1 MDKLALINQTL
12 TKGFPWLTFPK
23 PLEAEFQGFVR
34 QRILNRVL
42 PVGISAGIFVLVFC
56 VLDWFLLHPVV
67 AMHTS
72 IIRIG
77 FVLPTIIVV
86 TLWLYFKP
94 PRYYLWVYSATLLVT
109 SLSIIYIIWLAHVQ
123 GIDLPYEGLKIVM
136 MYGFFIMA
144 LPFYLA
150 LCINIAM
157 VILYALSEPLFYL
170 NFADYLN
177 HVLFLSIILVS
188 AAIGAYVT
196 EHNQRANF
204 LRKRMLDIHHQHAL
218 KSIQQKNKYLA
229 AASHDIRQPLQGIAI
244 MGDVLKNERPNDRN
258 IEQLNQ
264 GIHSLNSMFTQMLD
278 ISKINLNLIQ
288 PKIDS
293 ISLVDLVRQITNLFQ
308 SRLQQHNI
316 ELNFNVQP
324 CYIKSDF
331 TMLSRILHNLIE
343 NALNHSQCDAI
354 AVKSSIEGEYVTL
367 NIEDNG
373 KGINEALQSTIFNEF
388 IKGQQSQD
396 GLGLGLAIV
405 SQFCKHLHHKLKFNS
420 QPGKTIFSLRLPIAT
435 PNNNNLMSQ
444 PEKKRILVID
454 DDQDVLKNIE
464 NMLTQ
469 WHYDVM
475 CVSGI
480 QHAMNVIKQDW
491 HCVISDWN
499 LGDGCGD
506 QIIKYAALHNIPS
519 ILMSSH
525 RTDTLLELTKAYNSH
540 FLRKPLSPSRLRAK
554 LMALISDSSH
564 GQH

>member
-1 MDKLALINQTL
+1 MDKLTLINQTINR
-12 TKGFPWLTFPK
+12 GFPWLTFPK
-23 PLEAEFQGFVR
+23 PLETEFQRFVR

-72 IIRIG
+72 IVRIG

-109 SLSIIYIIWLAHVQ
+109 SLSIIYIIWLAHIQ
-123 GIDLPYEGLKIVM
+123 GIDLPYEGLMIVM

-244 MGDVLKNERPNDRN
+244 MGDVLKKERPNDQN

-288 PKIDS
+288 PKIDT
-293 ISLVDLVRQITNLFQ
+293 ISLLDLVKQVSNLFQ
-308 SRLQQHNI
+308 SRLQQNHI
-316 ELNFNVQP
+316 ELNVNVQP
-324 CYIKSDF
+324 CHINSDF

-343 NALNHSQCDAI
+343 NALNHSQCQKISITGA
-354 AVKSSIEGEYVTL
+354 IEGKYVTL

-373 KGINEALQSTIFNEF
+373 KGINEVLQSTIFNEF
-388 IKGQQSQD
+388 IKGESSQD

-405 SQFCKHLHHKLKFNS
+405 SQFCKRLQHELQFS
-420 QPGKTIFSLRLPIAT
+420 STPEKTLFSLRLPIT
-435 PNNNNLMSQ
+435 DSSKKSLLNTH
-444 PEKKRILVID
+444 EKKRILVVD
-454 DDQDVLKNIE
+454 DDQEILKNLE
-464 NMLTQ
+464 SMLTQ

-475 CVSGI
+475 CVSGV
-480 QHAMNVIKQDW
+480 QHAMNVIEQGW

-506 QIIKYAALHNIPS
+506 EILKYTGQHNIPS

-525 RTDTLLELTKAYNSH
+525 RTDNLIKLAHTNNSH

-554 LMALISDSSH
+554 LLAAISDSSR